1 MKRLVQPEILDTLP
15 PGDPRAIGSR
25 RDLHRINWWMRNHAI
40 MAGALQSHL
49 PRAPKKIT
57 ELGAGDGKF
66 LLRVAKK
73 TAPRWL
79 GVQATLLDLQKNVSA
94 ETLAALVKLGWRPET
109 VVADVFNW
117 PSANAGDEVVI
128 ANLFLHHF
136 EDARLAELLGNIS
149 QRTKLF
155 VAVEPYRFALP
166 ELVGRMLWF
175 MGCNEV
181 TRHDA
186 AVSVRA
192 GFEGREISALWPD
205 HKNWKLTERRVGL
218 FSHVFIAQRLE

>member
-15 PGDPRAIGSR
+15 PDDPLAIGSR

-40 MAGALQSHL
+40 MAGALQRHL

-66 LLRVAKK
+66 LLRVARK
-73 TAPRWL
+73 TAPRWPD
-79 GVQATLLDLQKNVSA
+79 VQATLLDLQKNVAA
-94 ETLAALVKLGWRPET
+94 ETLASFVTLGWRAET

-117 PSANAGDEVVI
+117 PSSADADEVVI

-155 VAVEPYRFALP
+155 VAVEPYRFVLP
-166 ELVGRMLWF
+166 NLVGRMLWF

-205 HKNWKLTERRVGL
+205 QKNWRLTERRAGL